1 MSLDKELMNVAGV
14 MMQLQEDGGSPTKKR
29 GAGQTRR
36 LAGSRRSGAVV
47 GAVLSTQPSFPR
59 QDTTGASRAELKNNG
74 AGGAVQSTFLYD
86 ETWQLHD
93 VYALDSANR
102 PLRFGRSP
110 VKVAR
115 VDVNAS
121 TSSAAAGNRSVTLGE
136 AKRASFLPASGLKA
150 KKIGARFVTSA
161 VVGNPALAQRPVVAL
176 LSDGAGGTPTV
187 AQLEAEIAEI
197 QRKLNEHKATLA
209 KEQKELKERKES
221 ISAHA
226 YKTAARAIRVA
237 GGRAPP
243 STTKQEKSVQRKP
256 LSTGVGA
263 SASQKRKRL
272 ASPRKSKGE
281 KLKKR
286 RLDVVFVTRITGGG
300 KFTFKESQD
309 FELDKEDDDKTIP
322 PPRRK
327 MAEWET
333 KLNVG
338 QWGRLKSITDCL
350 RCLGHGGAVHK
361 KDDQCEAVTQ
371 IRRYKLK
378 KHFRDI
384 EREKVRKF
392 KLLNKVKSKQER
404 RDQATLYKL
413 TSKTSVSNMSIKQRQ
428 LASKRAS
435 KLNAV

>member
-1 MSLDKELMNVAGV
+1 
-14 MMQLQEDGGSPTKKR
+14 MMRLQEDSGSATKKR
-29 GAGQTRR
+29 DAGQTRR
-36 LAGSRRSGAVV
+36 LAGSRRSGAAV
-47 GAVLSTQPSFPR
+47 GAVLSTQPLFPG
-59 QDTTGASRAELKNNG
+59 QDTTRASGAELKNG
-74 AGGAVQSTFLYD
+74 AGGAAQPTSAYD
-86 ETWQLHD
+86 ETWQLYD
-93 VYALDSANR
+93 VYAPDSANR

-150 KKIGARFVTSA
+150 KKVGARFVTSA

-187 AQLEAEIAEI
+187 AQLKAEIAEI

-209 KEQKELKERKES
+209 KELKERKES

-226 YKTAARAIRVA
+226 NKTAARAIPVA

-243 STTKQEKSVQRKP
+243 STTKQKKGVQRKP
-256 LSTGVGA
+256 LSTGAGA

-272 ASPRKSKGE
+272 ALPRKSKGK

-286 RLDVVFVTRITGGG
+286 RLDVVVVTHITGGG
-300 KFTFKESQD
+300 KFTFKESRD

-322 PPRRK
+322 APRRK

-392 KLLNKVKSKQER
+392 KLSNKVKSKQER

-428 LASKRAS
+428 LARKRAFQS
-435 KLNAV
+435 NAV